1 MTTPE
6 ADQPPSE
13 PLAEP
18 GSDEPRAEKVPS
30 VESNTE
36 KPDAASAEPSAEPS
50 TEASVAAAAEP
61 GSESGAEPSGEASA
75 GSGADVPPL
84 SDPVGGGGGAG
95 GDESAD
101 GSTAGD
107 RTADAPAAGDESV
120 ANDTADDES
129 VGGSTAGAGSV
140 DGSTAGDGD
149 GTVGGTAAGDSS
161 AGDAGGE
168 EQTRPEARLERA
180 VRAAEQALI
189 EFEIAVETF
198 RVEVENFSRLHH
210 QKLGPM
216 YSRLD
221 ELDAQIAEARA
232 ASTGDPEDVRK
243 AKEARA
249 RVMPMPGIEELFHD
263 WLDSDGLSPEA
274 SAMLTDQPVRPPQ
287 RVRPSDEARKLYREL
302 VRKAH
307 PDLAQDDT
315 ERARRDE
322 FISRVNAAYGRGDE
336 PLLRELSEEWAA
348 GPVAE
353 EWRPS
358 RSEELYARLEWLA
371 QRKELLALVARD
383 LEESAIGAMLKIAPD
398 DPDRLLEEIAEQLL
412 AQVSEREAELAG
424 LLGSGA

>member
-6 ADQPPSE
+6 AHQSPSE
-13 PLAEP
+13 PQSGP
-18 GSDEPRAEKVPS
+18 QSG
-30 VESNTE
+30 
-36 KPDAASAEPSAEPS
+36 PSAEP
-50 TEASVAAAAEP
+50 VAGA
-61 GSESGAEPSGEASA
+61 GAEPLAGPSGEPATEPADESSAESSA
-75 GSGADVPPL
+75 GPFAEDGA
-84 SDPVGGGGGAG
+84 
-95 GDESAD
+95 
-101 GSTAGD
+101 
-107 RTADAPAAGDESV
+107 AAGSE
-120 ANDTADDES
+120 AGTDTETGTGTGTEAAT
-129 VGGSTAGAGSV
+129 GAGAGAGAGAEGGAS
-140 DGSTAGDGD
+140 GDG
-149 GTVGGTAAGDSS
+149 
-161 AGDAGGE
+161 GE
-168 EQTRPEARLERA
+168 RPEERLERA

-210 QKLGPM
+210 QRLGPM
-216 YSRLD
+216 YARLD
-221 ELDAQIAEARA
+221 ELEAQIAEARA

-243 AKEARA
+243 AQEARA

-274 SAMLTDQPVRPPQ
+274 SAMLTEQPVRPPQ

-322 FISRVNAAYGRGDE
+322 FIARVNAAYGRGDE
-336 PLLRELSEEWAA
+336 ALLRELSEEWAA
-348 GPVAE
+348 GPVPE

-371 QRKELLALVARD
+371 QRKELLSLVARD
-383 LEESAIGAMLKIAPD
+383 LEESAIGGMLRIAPD

-424 LLGSGA
+424 LLGSDA